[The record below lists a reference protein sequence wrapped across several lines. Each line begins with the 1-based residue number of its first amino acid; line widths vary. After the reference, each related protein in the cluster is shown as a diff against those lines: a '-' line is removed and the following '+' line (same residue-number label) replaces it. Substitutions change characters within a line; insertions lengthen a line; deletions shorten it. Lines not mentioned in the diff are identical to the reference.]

1 MSHDIVIILVYVDD
15 LLITGSNISLV
26 EEAKHTLHNNFKV
39 KDLGELRYFL
49 GIEVMRSDQGILLN
63 QRKYALEL
71 ISSTGLAA
79 AKPASTPIELNQKLT
94 TTEYDKHVGHNGDE
108 ELQDVGSYQR
118 LVGQL
123 LYLTITRPDICFA
136 VQVLSQFMQHPKQ
149 SHLIA
154 ALRVV
159 RYIKGSPGL
168 GIFLKK
174 GPITHLSAFCDSD
187 WAACPNTQRSI
198 TGYAVKLGD
207 SLLSWKSKKQQT
219 VSRSLAEAEYRS
231 LAAVTA
237 EPVDVY
243 CDSKAALQIAAN
255 PIFDERTKYIEID
268 CHFVREK
275 IKSGLLA
282 PHHISTKLQ
291 LADLLTKGLGV
302 AQHSFLLSKL
312 GVFDAFHPPA

>member
-15 LLITGSNISLV
+15 LLITGSSISLV
-26 EEAKHTLHNNFKV
+26 EEAKHTLYNNFKV

-63 QRKYALEL
+63 QQKYALEL
-71 ISSTGLAA
+71 ISSTGLTA

-108 ELQDVGSYQR
+108 ELQDMWSYQR

-149 SHLIA
+149 SHLTTT
-154 ALRVV
+154 LRVV

-174 GPITHLSAFCDSD
+174 GHITHLSAFCDSD
-187 WAACPNTQRSI
+187 WAACPNTRRLI

-219 VSRSLAEAEYRS
+219 VSCSSAEAEYRS

-237 EPVDVY
+237 EVTWLV
-243 CDSKAALQIAAN
+243 
-255 PIFDERTKYIEID
+255 
-268 CHFVREK
+268 
-275 IKSGLLA
+275 G
-282 PHHISTKLQ
+282 
-291 LADLLTKGLGV
+291 
-302 AQHSFLLSKL
+302 
-312 GVFDAFHPPA
+312 